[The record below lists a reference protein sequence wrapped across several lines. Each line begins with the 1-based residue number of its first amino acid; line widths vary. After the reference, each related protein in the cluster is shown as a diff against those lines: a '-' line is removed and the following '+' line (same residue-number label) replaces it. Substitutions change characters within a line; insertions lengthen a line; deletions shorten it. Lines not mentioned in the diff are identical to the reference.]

1 MIYDYLYAELGC
13 LQCFSHFFLC
23 LWLLTEAVPVGT
35 MPLEVSVIYEVNS
48 LKVTECNL

>member
-1 MIYDYLYAELGC
+1 MIYDYLYTELGC
-13 LQCFSHFFLC
+13 LQCFSHFTWY

-48 LKVTECNL
+48 LKVTEGNL